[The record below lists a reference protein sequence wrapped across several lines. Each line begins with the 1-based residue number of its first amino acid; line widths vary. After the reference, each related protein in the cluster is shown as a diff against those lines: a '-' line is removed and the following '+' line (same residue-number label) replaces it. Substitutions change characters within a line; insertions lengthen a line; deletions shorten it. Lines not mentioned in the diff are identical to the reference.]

1 MQRPSWSPKMPGAGT
16 AGAAHLHAASSQAR
30 CENVLKQLIG
40 PERNE
45 QDLQPRVE
53 LKPWKD
59 LDRQEEEEEAVGGDG
74 LLP

>member
-1 MQRPSWSPKMPGAGT
+1 M
-16 AGAAHLHAASSQAR
+16 HAASSQAR

-59 LDRQEEEEEAVGGDG
+59 LDHQDAQEEAVVGDE

>member
-1 MQRPSWSPKMPGAGT
+1 MPDAGT
-16 AGAAHLHAASSQAR
+16 SGAAHLHAASWQAR

-59 LDRQEEEEEAVGGDG
+59 LDHQDAQEEAVVGDG